1 MNNEIITLG
10 DILKIKPDMPQYLLD
25 FDVAPMNEAF
35 QAVNDTFT
43 ISKEDFLK
51 VAASNYETV
60 YFMGKAYLAAEE
72 DKKADLA
79 GTAFYLFDRLQDK
92 QFKQNIITQKTTNK

>member
-1 MNNEIITLG
+1 MDNEIITLG
-10 DILKIKPDMPQYLLD
+10 NILKIKPGMPRYLLD
-25 FDVAPMNEAF
+25 FDVKPMNAAF

-60 YFMGKAYLAAEE
+60 HFIGKAYLAAEE

-79 GTAFYLFDRLQDK
+79 VQAFYLFDYLQDK
-92 QFKQNIITQKTTNK
+92 